1 MNSSKEGLIKMNF
14 KFTKKNKPLI
24 LTIVSVSL
32 LFSLTIWFSANAIT
46 SQLIELWN
54 LNQLDIALL
63 SMILIIGFVIGGL
76 LYSIFNLPDLI
87 KTPKF
92 YSINALLGSVTN
104 FFAALSTNF
113 LMFTIFRF
121 STGFFLAGVYPTA
134 MKLISSW
141 FKKNRGLAI
150 GILLGA
156 LTAGSGLPYLFN
168 LIQLPDWRMLLSFSS
183 IFALTGS
190 LLVYIF
196 IQEGSHVSRGAKFKI
211 SNLKDLFKQK
221 SIRLANYAYFGHMW
235 ELYAFWIWIPR
246 FLEKVYSL
254 SNSAD
259 NALLYVS
266 LGTFLIFISGALGN
280 IVGGKI
286 SDSIGRTKFNIIM
299 LGISGT
305 SSLIIGFFLNNLI
318 FALVIAI
325 LWGLTIVPD
334 SPQYSAMISEL
345 SDPAY
350 IGTALAIQTSLGFA
364 LTNISIWLLPILV
377 NLVGWQ
383 FGFIFLVI
391 GPLYGIFSLVQLRK
405 ETDSIKIAQGKK

>member
-1 MNSSKEGLIKMNF
+1 MNF

-24 LTIVSVSL
+24 LIIVSISL
-32 LFSLTIWFSANAIT
+32 LLSLTIWFSANAIT

-54 LNQLDIALL
+54 LNQSDIALL

-76 LYSIFNLPDLI
+76 VYSIFNLPDLI

-92 YSINALLGSVTN
+92 YSFNAFFGSVTN
-104 FFAALSTNF
+104 LFAALSTNF
-113 LMFTIFRF
+113 LMFTVFRF
-121 STGFFLAGVYPTA
+121 STGFFLAGVYPTS

-168 LIQLPDWRMLLSFSS
+168 LIQASNWRILLSFSS
-183 IFALTGS
+183 IFALIGS
-190 LLVYIF
+190 LLVFFF
-196 IQEGSHVSRGAKFKI
+196 IQEGSHVSRGAKFKL
-211 SNLKDLFKQK
+211 SNLKDLLKQK
-221 SIRLANYAYFGHMW
+221 SIRFANYAYFGHMW
-235 ELYAFWIWIPR
+235 ELYAFWVWIPR
-246 FLEKVYSL
+246 FLQEVYSQ
-254 SNSAD
+254 SNSAG
-259 NALLYVS
+259 NATLYLS

-280 IVGGKI
+280 MVGGKI

-299 LGISGT
+299 LVISGT
-305 SSLIIGFFLNNLI
+305 CSLIIGFFLDNPIL
-318 FALVIAI
+318 ALLIAI

-364 LTNISIWLLPILV
+364 LTNISIWLLPVLV

-383 FGFIFLVI
+383 FGFMFLVI
-391 GPLYGIFSLVQLRK
+391 GPLFGIFSLLQLRK